1 MPNADGAIP
10 FKHGTNDTSPRL
22 VVVHYVWRQLL
33 RNAVLEFG
41 AKQVVLV
48 WSEDA
53 LFVLGWL

>member
-1 MPNADGAIP
+1 MPNAGGAIP
-10 FKHGTNDTSPRL
+10 FKHGTNDTLPRL
-22 VVVHYVWRQLL
+22 VVVHYVWRQLS

-53 LFVLGWL
+53 LFVLG

>member
-10 FKHGTNDTSPRL
+10 FQHNTNDTLRRL
-22 VVVHYVWRQLL
+22 VVVNYVWPQLL

-53 LFVLGWL
+53 LFFLG